1 MKNLVILTPLIVMII
16 GFIAH
21 KQQEHIAEVTT
32 VSDCVIQKWI
42 NWEDT
47 RDVMPTVED
56 ERMFREECWVD
67 MGATL
72 NQG

>member
-56 ERMFREECWVD
+56 ERMFREECWAD

>member
-1 MKNLVILTPLIVMII
+1 MKNLVILTPFIVMII

-32 VSDCVIQKWI
+32 ISNCVIQKWV

-47 RDVMPTVED
+47 RGVMPTVED
-56 ERMFREECWVD
+56 EQMFREECWAD

-72 NQG
+72 NQE